1 MTVRRERVESFSVP
15 LEKIC
20 EGVVQVLRGGRWY
33 YSYADTTWSDDG
45 LTADTRIKP
54 KWWTLL
60 LSTRMR
66 IVLQATEAGCTVSAQ
81 TESQSYV
88 RGDVFGCY
96 QRLLDDFFAALGSK
110 FSW

>member
-1 MTVRRERVESFSVP
+1 MTVRRERVESFGAS
-15 LEKIC
+15 LET
-20 EGVVQVLRGGRWY
+20 VRDAVTDVLRGGRWY
-33 YSYADTTWSDDG
+33 YSYADTTWSEDG
-45 LTADTRIKP
+45 LSADTRIKP

-96 QRLLDDFFAALGSK
+96 QRLLDDFFAALSSK